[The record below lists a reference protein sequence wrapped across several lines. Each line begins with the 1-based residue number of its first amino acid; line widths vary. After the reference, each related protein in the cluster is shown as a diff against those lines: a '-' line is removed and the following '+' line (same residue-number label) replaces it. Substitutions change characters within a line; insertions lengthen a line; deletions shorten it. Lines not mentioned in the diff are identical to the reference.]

1 MKQYV
6 IDEIRAADHEKI
18 KAYLDTEFG
27 PAEMGGIYWIPIASE
42 MLSELQRSH
51 NACQPFF
58 FALELELDRLSCELL
73 IRTREHIQ
81 CDCIN
86 YATSSQHNWLV
97 SIVDAVFEK
106 LEIHT

>member
-18 KAYLDTEFG
+18 KAYLDAEFG
-27 PAEMGGIYWIPIASE
+27 PAKMGGIYWIPMATE

-51 NACQPFF
+51 KACQPFF
-58 FALELELDRLSCELL
+58 FALDLEPDRLSCEFL
-73 IRTREHIQ
+73 IRTREHIR

-86 YATSSQHNWLV
+86 YATDSQRNWLV
-97 SIVDAVFEK
+97 SVVDAVFEK
-106 LEIHT
+106 MEIHT